1 MGMGGAPSSQN
12 RIPPSKQN
20 NLKRP
25 SGVDVHRSNEND
37 GMADIMSPDN
47 KKKKKEDWNYLK

>member
-1 MGMGGAPSSQN
+1 MGGAPSSQN